1 MRRQDGDDEAGRGV
15 GEHETVA
22 PSVARAP
29 APREASGAPA
39 FSQAILGWLT
49 PESAPASLVVD
60 FAGNASGPLR
70 ARSTVRLDEA
80 AIGRAVATRQAVTLL
95 FEEGDATRPIVI
107 GLVQEPPSP
116 LEDLLRKSSGE
127 AAPPEGAPPEA
138 APPETARPPSIQA
151 DVDGKRVVISA
162 EREITFTCG
171 EASLT
176 LRRDG
181 KILLRGRYVETYS
194 QGVNRIKG
202 AQVKIN

>member
-1 MRRQDGDDEAGRGV
+1 MRRQDADDDTGRGV
-15 GEHETVA
+15 GEPETVA

-29 APREASGAPA
+29 APPQASGAPA

-107 GLVQEPPSP
+107 GLVQEAPSP
-116 LEDLLRKSSGE
+116 LEDLLRKSGPE
-127 AAPPEGAPPEA
+127 AAPPESAPL
-138 APPETARPPSIQA
+138 ETARPPSIQA

-176 LRRDG
+176 LRKDG